1 MERNLRKTRIGKVV
15 SDKMDKTIVVAVEN
29 HVKHPLYGK
38 IVKKTYKLK
47 AHDENNECGLGDT
60 VKVME
65 TRPLSKD
72 KRWRLV
78 SIVEKAR

>member
-1 MERNLRKTRIGKVV
+1 MST
-15 SDKMDKTIVVAVEN
+15 
-29 HVKHPLYGK
+29 VK
-38 IVKKTYKLK
+38 IKK
-47 AHDENNECGLGDT
+47 GDT

-78 SIVEKAR
+78 EIMEKAK